1 MEHNNQVIQVD
12 LVAAAAVQNQ
22 DKLQEVQELELETLA
37 EVLIVFLLQMDG
49 EMMEEAELQVQDF
62 LVVAVVVLQLMAQ
75 PQEILEQL
83 VVLEVMD

>member
-1 MEHNNQVIQVD
+1 MEHNNQVIPVD